1 MMMPCDIKDIP
12 YFNLSSDIFMNIFWV
27 IVRQRSAC
35 AFISSVTNVPVTT
48 LLSIF
53 HKRLFSDLVKLSAK
67 EWRFISASVKNCN
80 KLMFHVDIWWR
91 KCAYVLCELRMNAKC
106 H

>member
-1 MMMPCDIKDIP
+1 MMMMPCDIKDIP

-35 AFISSVTNVPVTT
+35 ALISSVTNEPVTT

-67 EWRFISASVKNCN
+67 E
-80 KLMFHVDIWWR
+80 
-91 KCAYVLCELRMNAKC
+91 
-106 H
+106 